1 MWLAE
6 VEGNIAIDGPAGA
19 GKSTVARML
28 AARLGFL
35 YVDTGAM
42 YRALTLKALRVG
54 INVADEEATGQLAA
68 ETQVELGGGRV
79 YCDGED
85 VTEFI
90 RSPQVSDAVSLV
102 ARSPRVRERMGQ
114 LQRAIAAGGRVVMDG
129 RDIGSCVLPG
139 ARYKFFLTAS
149 LEERARRRA
158 AELARQG
165 YRGLDLA
172 EVTAEL
178 ARRDAMDA
186 GREVAPLVQAQDAVW
201 IDTTALGP
209 AQVLERIL
217 QTIQEG

>member
-1 MWLAE
+1 MAE